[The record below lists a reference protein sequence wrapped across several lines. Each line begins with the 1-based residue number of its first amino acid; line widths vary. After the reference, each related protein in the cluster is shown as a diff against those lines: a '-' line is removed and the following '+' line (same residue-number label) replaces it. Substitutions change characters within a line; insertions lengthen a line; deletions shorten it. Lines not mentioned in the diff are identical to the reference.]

1 MIIVAENCTHD
12 CSTCGE
18 SCGERT
24 TPQSFLKRCN
34 DQSEI
39 KKVIAVVSGKGGVG
53 KSSVT
58 SLLAVLA
65 RRAGKQVAILDAD
78 ITGPS
83 IPKAFG
89 IHEKVAA
96 TKAGMYPAIT
106 KNGIEIMSVNLLTE
120 NETDPVVWRGPM
132 IAGVVEQF
140 WTDVVYGTIDTMF
153 IDMPP
158 GTGDVP
164 LTVFQS
170 IPVDGIVIVTSP
182 QELVGMIV
190 EKAINMAK
198 LMKVPVLGLIENM
211 SYFKCPDCGK
221 EYPVFGPSHIED
233 IAKKYG
239 ITNTAKMPL
248 DPNLASA
255 CDNGA
260 IEMFQDTY
268 LDELAKK
275 L

>member
-1 MIIVAENCTHD
+1 MAENCTHD

-24 TPQSFLKRCN
+24 TPQSFLKKCN

-65 RRAGKQVAILDAD
+65 RRSGKQVAILDAD
-78 ITGPS
+78 ITCPS
-83 IPKAFG
+83 IPTAFV

-158 GTGDVP
+158 GTG
-164 LTVFQS
+164 VF
-170 IPVDGIVIVTSP
+170 
-182 QELVGMIV
+182 L
-190 EKAINMAK
+190 
-198 LMKVPVLGLIENM
+198 
-211 SYFKCPDCGK
+211 
-221 EYPVFGPSHIED
+221 
-233 IAKKYG
+233 
-239 ITNTAKMPL
+239 
-248 DPNLASA
+248 
-255 CDNGA
+255 
-260 IEMFQDTY
+260 
-268 LDELAKK
+268 
-275 L
+275 